1 MSDPVYSVPAIA
13 VPGLKIAY
21 QIQIG
26 EGQAIAYEAAVD
38 STLGRR
44 DLDELLDRIGGAA
57 ERRKAMYDLP
67 FHKARLA
74 QNLELLP
81 RLQRELAEA
90 QAKAAAAQ
98 VQKRGERVR
107 EVPMTPQD
115 MTAIGQI
122 ANRISETEKT
132 IANDYLRIPYLGA
145 LIEGRPPPDL
155 FPELKPEREYQ
166 PPRIM
171 AAE

>member
-1 MSDPVYSVPAIA
+1 
-13 VPGLKIAY
+13 
-21 QIQIG
+21 
-26 EGQAIAYEAAVD
+26 
-38 STLGRR
+38 
-44 DLDELLDRIGGAA
+44 
-57 ERRKAMYDLP
+57 
-67 FHKARLA
+67 
-74 QNLELLP
+74 
-81 RLQRELAEA
+81 
-90 QAKAAAAQ
+90 
-98 VQKRGERVR
+98 
-107 EVPMTPQD
+107 

-155 FPELKPEREYQ
+155 FPELKPEREHR